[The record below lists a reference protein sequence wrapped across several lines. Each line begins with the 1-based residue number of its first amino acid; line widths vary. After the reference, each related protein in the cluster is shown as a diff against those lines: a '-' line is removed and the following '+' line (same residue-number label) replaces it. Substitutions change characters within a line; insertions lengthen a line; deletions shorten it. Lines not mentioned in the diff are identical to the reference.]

1 MRYTEY
7 HAGVPVIKK
16 QYYTEAAAKLAH
28 FEDVEEMEDIEPLVR
43 ELHRLAEKFKH
54 TDPDAVWPITLAAI
68 TITRL
73 NTFTESAMAKM
84 ILKNQE
90 VKQELEEAIRKL

>member
-1 MRYTEY
+1 MRYTVY
-7 HAGVPVIKK
+7 HADVPVILKEH
-16 QYYTEAAAKLAH
+16 YSEAAAKLAH
-28 FEDVEEMEDIEPLVR
+28 FEDAEEMEDIEPLVR

-68 TITRL
+68 SITRL

-90 VKQELEEAIRKL
+90 VKQELEEVIRKL

>member
-28 FEDVEEMEDIEPLVR
+28 FEDAEEMEDIEPLVR

-90 VKQELEEAIRKL
+90 VKQELEEVIRKL

>member
-28 FEDVEEMEDIEPLVR
+28 FEDAEELEDTDELVR
-43 ELHRLAEKFKH
+43 ELHRLADKFKH

-90 VKQELEEAIRKL
+90 IKQELEEVVRKL

>member
-1 MRYTEY
+1 VRYTEY

-54 TDPDAVWPITLAAI
+54 TDPEAVWPITLAAI

-84 ILKNQE
+84 ILKNQT